1 MPISFSADD
10 ILEIA
15 QQIEQNGL
23 NFYRAA
29 SNAAVGIEANKMLS
43 NLAEWEVAHEKLIR
57 DMRAVLTSDQKQP
70 TVFDPDDEMAL
81 YLKAMASKVV
91 FTSKMDPV
99 EMLGSNPS
107 LLEIL
112 NIALDRERDA
122 VSFYKSIKEIVPVS
136 MGKDKI
142 EAILLE
148 EVSHVDIITKLL
160 AEI

>member
-1 MPISFSADD
+1 
-10 ILEIA
+10 
-15 QQIEQNGL
+15 
-23 NFYRAA
+23 
-29 SNAAVGIEANKMLS
+29 
-43 NLAEWEVAHEKLIR
+43 
-57 DMRAVLTSDQKQP
+57 MRAVLTSDQKQP
-70 TVFDPDDEMAL
+70 TVFDPDDEMDL
-81 YLKAMASKVV
+81 YLMAMASKVV

-107 LLEIL
+107 LLKIL

-148 EVSHVDIITKLL
+148 EVSHVDIITRLL
-160 AEI
+160 AEIQ